1 MGKPNLKAIKH
12 GIAKCVRKN
21 SPAMLLALG
30 IASGVSAV
38 VLAVK
43 KTSSAKD
50 EIYEETQIKQHETGD
65 KQAKLTPKEVFR
77 VVWKK
82 YIPVVALVVT
92 SIILILSSS
101 GVVHRRYEALSSA
114 YGLLAASNSEYVDKV
129 IETVGQHKEQTIRE
143 EIAKD
148 KMRKVEQVTN
158 PDDIVKTGHGETRM
172 VDTLGGREFYA
183 SIDYL
188 KSVQNRLNK
197 QIIDS
202 YSSGCDAFVTLNDLY
217 DEIGLAGTKFGEMHG
232 WTCESCYDKK
242 NFIELDF
249 VAMMAADGET
259 PIVGVVFKNL
269 PVDIYPC

>member
-1 MGKPNLKAIKH
+1 MGKPNIKAIKH

-30 IASGVSAV
+30 IASGISAV
-38 VLAVK
+38 VLAIK
-43 KTSSAKD
+43 QTSSAKD
-50 EIYEETQIKQHETGD
+50 ELDAETQIKQYETGD
-65 KQAKLTPKEVFR
+65 KQSKLTPREVFR

-82 YIPVVALVVT
+82 YIPVVALVIT
-92 SIILILSSS
+92 SIIFILSSS
-101 GVVHRRYEALSSA
+101 GIVHRRYEALSSA

-129 IETVGQHKEQTIRE
+129 IETVGAHKEQTIRE

-148 KMRKVEQVTN
+148 KIRKVEQVTN
-158 PDDIVKTGHGETRM
+158 PENIVKTGHGETRM
-172 VDTLGGREFYA
+172 VETLGGQEFYA

-202 YSSGCDAFVTLNDLY
+202 YSSGCDAFVTLNDFY
-217 DEIGLAGTKFGEMHG
+217 DEIGLARTKLGEMHG

-242 NFIELDF
+242 NFIELEF
-249 VAMMAADGET
+249 VAMMASDGET
-259 PIVGVVFKNL
+259 PIVGVVFKNI
-269 PVDIYPC
+269 PVDLYSC